1 MYLCS
6 LDDGLS
12 KAFLY
17 SLSIDYDRTWV
28 CQAINM
34 TGHCI
39 YSGHQQLLNDDDDMI
54 IIETIM
60 IYKVILENTWEEPLL
75 LTTGWLTASTTR
87 CLREVHHCNL
97 R

>member
-1 MYLCS
+1 MKDS
-6 LDDGLS
+6 PRH
-12 KAFLY
+12 FLY

-28 CQAINM
+28 CQAINK

-60 IYKVILENTWEEPLL
+60 IDKVIFRKYLGRAPPLVHWLVDGKYNSVLDKVTL
-75 LTTGWLTASTTR
+75 L
-87 CLREVHHCNL
+87 
-97 R
+97 